1 MNTRN
6 DFGQKITIARKQ
18 KGISQSELAERTGI
32 LPNNLSRIETGKY
45 STGIDIL
52 LKIAD
57 ALDMELGFI
66 DKALH

>member
-1 MNTRN
+1 MNTRT

-18 KGISQSELAERTGI
+18 KGLSQSELAERTGI

-45 STGIDIL
+45 STGLDML

-57 ALDMELGFI
+57 ALEMELKFI
-66 DKALH
+66 